1 MNETFK
7 KLKEVLT
14 IIDTRLQS
22 LEHTVNDVIIK
33 SLLDADDEF
42 TDNERFETFCSTY
55 DFSGIEPAM
64 KVLYGDDFDCRR
76 EFYNRLKE
84 MSGYGTDEFDE
95 AGEVNSRIAELKERL
110 AKLGYKA
117 EVSVEAE
124 DTDEN
129 NLEEQLAAEFAKYS
143 SRL

>member
-1 MNETFK
+1 MK

-42 TDNERFETFCSTY
+42 TDNERFETFSSTY
-55 DFSGIEPAM
+55 DFSGIEPGM

-95 AGEVNSRIAELKERL
+95 AGEVNSRIADLKERL

-117 EVSVEAE
+117 EVSIEAE

-143 SRL
+143 SGL

>member
-1 MNETFK
+1 MK

-33 SLLDADDEF
+33 SLLEADDEF
-42 TDNERFETFCSTY
+42 TDNERFNTFCSTY
-55 DFSGIEPAM
+55 DFSGIEPGM
-64 KVLYGDDFDCRR
+64 KILYGDDFDCRR

-95 AGEVNSRIAELKERL
+95 AAEVNSRIAELKERL

-117 EVSVEAE
+117 EVSVETE
-124 DTDEN
+124 DEDKET
-129 NLEEQLAAEFAKYS
+129 LEEQLAAEFAKYS
-143 SRL
+143 SGL

>member
-1 MNETFK
+1 MNDTMK

-42 TDNERFETFCSTY
+42 TDNERFETFSSTY
-55 DFSGIEPAM
+55 DFSGIEPGM

-95 AGEVNSRIAELKERL
+95 AGEVNSRIADLKERL

-117 EVSVEAE
+117 EVTVEAE
-124 DTDEN
+124 DEGA
-129 NLEEQLAAEFAKYS
+129 NLEEQLAEEFAKYS
-143 SRL
+143 NGL